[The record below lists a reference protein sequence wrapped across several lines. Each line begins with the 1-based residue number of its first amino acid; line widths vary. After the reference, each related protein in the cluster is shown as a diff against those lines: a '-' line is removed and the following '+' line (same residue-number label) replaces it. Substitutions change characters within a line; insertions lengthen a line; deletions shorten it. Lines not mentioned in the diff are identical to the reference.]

1 VNARVRLRFAPG
13 SRLLR
18 PAEFTR
24 AYSAGRRLNTEFFT
38 ANVIANPL
46 QHPRL
51 GLSIAARMIP
61 TAVGRNR
68 VKRQVRDSFRL
79 AQHTLPAVDCVIGA
93 RNGTRA
99 ASNAQLRDSLAQLWK
114 RITC

>member
-1 VNARVRLRFAPG
+1 VNARVRLRFQPG

-18 PAEFTR
+18 PAEFKR

-38 ANVIANPL
+38 ANVIANSLP
-46 QHPRL
+46 HPRL
-51 GLSIAARMIP
+51 GLSVAARLIP
-61 TAVGRNR
+61 TAVGRNH

-79 AQHTLPAVDCVIGA
+79 AQHTLPAVDCVIGV

-99 ASNAQLRDSLAQLWK
+99 ASAAQLRAALAQLWS
-114 RITC
+114 RIAC